1 MTFCFLILLTRM
13 LMRDRVE
20 NDGALVI
27 VQILLILLL
36 AFLKQSISIHGIHD
50 FGILLKLAAG
60 LVLLVDG
67 QRLGGGVVVF
77 LEVLV
82 EVLNDGGLVRL
93 VVFLFF
99 EEGFEMRVIELLF
112 VDDGGEAIHF
122 EGDFV

>member
-99 EEGFEMRVIELLF
+99 EEGLEMRVVQLLF